1 MDAWTCFTCDS
12 CLKSIGRLKM
22 LYKKISDKH
31 VGSKECGD
39 VSSFHPH
46 ISPTKIFNDV
56 KTQFMSGS
64 VRIGW
69 VEKRKLIYLYRFA
82 YVVGSYSVKIPGRG
96 FKRRET
102 RWVRVVCG
110 TSKCKNPTHQTHL
123 TPKIVISMHPDS
135 PDRKKKTGKELSLKI
150 INPKVR
156 QTGCRASYYR
166 NTMKKRIEL
175 M

>member
-1 MDAWTCFTCDS
+1 MD
-12 CLKSIGRLKM
+12 SIGQLKM
-22 LYKKISDKH
+22 LDRKISDKH
-31 VGSKECGD
+31 VGSEESNT
-39 VSSFHPH
+39 VSSFSPH
-46 ISPTKIFNDV
+46 ISVTKIFNDV

-69 VEKRKLIYLYRFA
+69 VEKRRLIYLCRLN

-96 FKRRET
+96 FKRET
-102 RWVRVVCG
+102 RWLRVVCG
-110 TSKCKNPTHQTHL
+110 TSECKNSPHQTHL

-135 PDRKKKTGKELSLKI
+135 PDRKKKRGKELSLKI
-150 INPKVR
+150 INPKFR

-166 NTMKKRIEL
+166 HTMKKRIKL